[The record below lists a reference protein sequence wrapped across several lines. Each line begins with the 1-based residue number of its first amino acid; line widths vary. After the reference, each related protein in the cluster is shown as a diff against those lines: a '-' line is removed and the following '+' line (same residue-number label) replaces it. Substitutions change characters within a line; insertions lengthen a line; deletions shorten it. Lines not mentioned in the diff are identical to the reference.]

1 MSTKEDELYYNN
13 FFDMFR
19 SDGWK
24 QLLEELRSNVAMLD
38 QVAHIKDTED
48 LRNKQGQLLV
58 LSNLINL
65 EDTLLMSYEDSKEAD
80 NA

>member
-24 QLLEELRSNVAMLD
+24 QLLEELKANVAMLD